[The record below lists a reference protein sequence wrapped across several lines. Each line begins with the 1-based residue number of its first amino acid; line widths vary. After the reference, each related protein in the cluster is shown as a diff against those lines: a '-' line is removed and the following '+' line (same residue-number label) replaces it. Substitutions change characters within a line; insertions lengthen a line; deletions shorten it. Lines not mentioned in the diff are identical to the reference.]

1 MTLSSQS
8 LQECSPQNRVKEKKL
23 EDKKVERLLAILAK
37 KMESARE
44 NRNEIQVA

>member
-1 MTLSSQS
+1 MTLSLQSQ
-8 LQECSPQNRVKEKKL
+8 QVRRPEDRPHGKKL

-44 NRNEIQVA
+44 GKVRVA